1 LTLRLPPAVRAFVG
15 DHLSERSEV
24 DNVGRAAGLFLHRG
38 LAGETEDYRRPDVR
52 KVQAITHDGN
62 KTARK
67 GACSHPVASR
77 MQILRWTCRPT
88 VAGAIRPSQ
97 ALQCVCR
104 ERGRA
109 IACGALRFL
118 HGSTFLLA
126 LVFAPCPHQ
135 SPPRSSSCER
145 LEPRR
150 DPLQPS
156 GAQSQET
163 VEREKVTWPGLNGL
177 PTICPN
183 SLMLLY
189 AANGVGAG
197 GRLECK

>member
-1 LTLRLPPAVRAFVG
+1 VSVVKSIMSAALPVFSCIG
-15 DHLSERSEV
+15 
-24 DNVGRAAGLFLHRG
+24 
-38 LAGETEDYRRPDVR
+38 
-52 KVQAITHDGN
+52 
-62 KTARK
+62 
-67 GACSHPVASR
+67 
-77 MQILRWTCRPT
+77 
-88 VAGAIRPSQ
+88 
-97 ALQCVCR
+97 ALQARQKTIAGRMYARFKRLLMTAIKRHERALVPTLSRRECR
-104 ERGRA
+104 YFGGRVVQRWPALFGLLKLCSVFAERGRA

-118 HGSTFLLA
+118 RGSTFLLA